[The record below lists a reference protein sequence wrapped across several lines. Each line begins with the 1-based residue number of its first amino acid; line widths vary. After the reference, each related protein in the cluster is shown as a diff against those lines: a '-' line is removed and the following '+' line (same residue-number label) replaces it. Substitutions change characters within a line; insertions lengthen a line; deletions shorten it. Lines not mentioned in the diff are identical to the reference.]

1 MSDYIYNT
9 GETEDSLHKKYNPE
23 GSQLRELQHR
33 MLDMLLYIDSVCKKL
48 NISYYLDGGTC
59 LGAVRHH
66 GFIPWDDDMD
76 IVVDTKDYKRL
87 CDYLYANPH
96 PYYILHNRKTDSNYY
111 LGWSKLRD
119 KASNSTYLG
128 NNIMTRNQENIFK
141 YTGVMIDIFPYSDH
155 VIPSLHKIIHGLH
168 NRINR
173 YYLVGKHKRL
183 ADILYLIC
191 FKIFKPIANLIGLL
205 FSKKTIYA
213 HDYLSHNTYFRF
225 QKDKIFP
232 LKEIEFEGHYFN
244 VPNNTDYFLKV
255 LYGNYMDLPPITERN
270 HHNYRFTL

>member
-1 MSDYIYNT
+1 
-9 GETEDSLHKKYNPE
+9 
-23 GSQLRELQHR
+23 
-33 MLDMLLYIDSVCKKL
+33 
-48 NISYYLDGGTC
+48 
-59 LGAVRHH
+59 
-66 GFIPWDDDMD
+66 
-76 IVVDTKDYKRL
+76 
-87 CDYLYANPH
+87 
-96 PYYILHNRKTDSNYY
+96 
-111 LGWSKLRD
+111 
-119 KASNSTYLG
+119 
-128 NNIMTRNQENIFK
+128 
-141 YTGVMIDIFPYSDH
+141 MIDIFPYSDH